1 MRRLAL
7 VVVALI
13 AAIPSVA
20 TAQQDDP
27 PMTFF
32 VTSVGMG
39 NGADLNG
46 LIGADAHCQSLAVA
60 AGAGDRTWRAYLSTG
75 PPISVNAR
83 GRIGRGPWHSH
94 AGTRMIAD
102 DLGSLHGDTLDEAR
116 LGNQINQ
123 AFALTEN
130 GDTVPSLFGRGD
142 GEALEHDIL
151 TGSQPDGRAF
161 TDGEDH
167 TCSNWT
173 SSVAGEGSAQLGH
186 SDKTGGGNGSW
197 NSSHPSRGCSQDN
210 LIATGGSGRFY
221 CFAIH

>member
-1 MRRLAL
+1 MRSLAL

-13 AAIPSVA
+13 AAIGSVA
-20 TAQQDDP
+20 AAQQDNP

-60 AGAGDRTWRAYLSTG
+60 VGAGDRTWRAYLSAG
-75 PPISVNAR
+75 PPIAVSAR
-83 GRIGRGPWHSH
+83 GRIGRGPWHNH
-94 AGTRMIAD
+94 GGTRMIAGN
-102 DLGSLHGDTLDEAR
+102 LGSLHGDTLDEAR
-116 LGNQINQ
+116 LGNQLNQ

-130 GDTVPSLFGRGD
+130 GDTVPSIVGRAA

-173 SSVAGEGSAQLGH
+173 SSAADGSAQLGH

-197 NSSHPSRGCSQDN
+197 NSSHPSRGCSQQN
-210 LIATGGSGRFY
+210 LVATGGAGRFY
-221 CFAIH
+221 CFAMN

>member
-1 MRRLAL
+1 MRRFAL
-7 VVVALI
+7 VVVALV

-20 TAQQDDP
+20 TAQQDNP

-60 AGAGDRTWRAYLSTG
+60 AGAGDRTWHAYLSTG

-83 GRIGRGPWHSH
+83 GRIGRGPWHNH
-94 AGTRMIAD
+94 AGTRMIAG

-130 GDTVPSLFGRGD
+130 GDTVPSILGRGA

-173 SSVAGEGSAQLGH
+173 SSGEGSAQLGH

-210 LIATGGSGRFY
+210 LTATGGAGRFY
-221 CFAIH
+221 CLAIN

>member
-7 VVVALI
+7 VVLALI
-13 AAIPSVA
+13 ATIPSVA
-20 TAQQDDP
+20 AAQQDNP

-60 AGAGDRTWRAYLSTG
+60 VGAGDKPWHAYLSAG
-75 PPISVNAR
+75 PPIPVSAR
-83 GRIGRGPWHSH
+83 GRIGRGPWHNH

-130 GDTVPSLFGRGD
+130 GDTVPSIFGRGA

-221 CFAIH
+221 CFAIN

>member
-1 MRRLAL
+1 
-7 VVVALI
+7 
-13 AAIPSVA
+13 
-20 TAQQDDP
+20 
-27 PMTFF
+27 MTFF

-60 AGAGDRTWRAYLSTG
+60 AGAGDRTWHAYLSAG
-75 PPISVNAR
+75 PPIPVNAR
-83 GRIGRGPWHSH
+83 GRIGRGPWHNH

-123 AFALTEN
+123 AFAMTEN
-130 GDTVPSLFGRGD
+130 GDTVPSLFGRGA

-173 SSVAGEGSAQLGH
+173 SSVSGEGSAAARPFRQDRRRQWIMELIASEPRLQPRQPDSHRWIRSLLLLRHQLGTVAGR
-186 SDKTGGGNGSW
+186 SGGGGRGAERLRGS
-197 NSSHPSRGCSQDN
+197 
-210 LIATGGSGRFY
+210 
-221 CFAIH
+221 

>member
-7 VVVALI
+7 VVVALV

-20 TAQQDDP
+20 VAQQDNP

-60 AGAGDRTWRAYLSTG
+60 AGAGDRTWHAYLSTG

-83 GRIGRGPWHSH
+83 GRIGGGPWHNH

-102 DLGSLHGDTLDEAR
+102 DPGSLHGDALDEAR

-130 GDTVPSLFGRGD
+130 GDTVPSIFGRGD

-210 LIATGGSGRFY
+210 LTATGGSGRFY
-221 CFAIH
+221 CFAIN

>member
-1 MRRLAL
+1 
-7 VVVALI
+7 
-13 AAIPSVA
+13 
-20 TAQQDDP
+20 
-27 PMTFF
+27 MTFF

-46 LIGADAHCQSLAVA
+46 LIGADAHCQALAVA
-60 AGAGDRTWRAYLSTG
+60 AGAGDKTWHAYLSSG

-83 GRIGRGPWHSH
+83 GRIGRGPWHNH
-94 AGTRMIAD
+94 AGARMIAD

-173 SSVAGEGSAQLGH
+173 SSVAGDGSAQLGH

-197 NSSHPSRGCSQDN
+197 NSSHPSRGCSQDD

-221 CFAIH
+221 CFATN

>member
-20 TAQQDDP
+20 AAQQDNP

-46 LIGADAHCQSLAVA
+46 LIGADTHCQSLAVA

-75 PPISVNAR
+75 PPIPVNAR
-83 GRIGRGPWHSH
+83 GRIGRGPWHNH
-94 AGTRMIAD
+94 AGTRMVAD
-102 DLGSLHGDTLDEAR
+102 DSGSLHGDTLDEAR

-130 GDTVPSLFGRGD
+130 GDSVPSLFGRGD
-142 GEALEHDIL
+142 GEALEHDSL

-161 TDGEDH
+161 TDEEDH

-173 SSVAGEGSAQLGH
+173 SSVAGEGSAQVGH

-221 CFAIH
+221 CFAMK

>member
-7 VVVALI
+7 VVVALV

-20 TAQQDDP
+20 AAQQDNTP
-27 PMTFF
+27 TTFF

-60 AGAGDRTWRAYLSTG
+60 AGAGDRTWHAYLSTG

-83 GRIGRGPWHSH
+83 GRIGGGPWHNH

-102 DLGSLHGDTLDEAR
+102 DPGSLHGDALDEAR

-130 GDTVPSLFGRGD
+130 GDTVPSIFGRGG

-210 LIATGGSGRFY
+210 LTATGGSGRFY
-221 CFAIH
+221 CFAIN

>member
-20 TAQQDDP
+20 AAQQDNS

-60 AGAGDRTWRAYLSTG
+60 AGAGDRTWHAYLSTG

-83 GRIGRGPWHSH
+83 GRIGGGPWHNH

-102 DLGSLHGDTLDEAR
+102 DPDSLHGDTLDEAR

-130 GDTVPSLFGRGD
+130 GDTVPSIFGRGD

-210 LIATGGSGRFY
+210 LTATGGSGRFY
-221 CFAIH
+221 CFAIN

>member
-1 MRRLAL
+1 MRRFAL
-7 VVVALI
+7 VVVALV

-20 TAQQDDP
+20 TAQQDNP

-60 AGAGDRTWRAYLSTG
+60 AGAGDRTWHAYLSTG
-75 PPISVNAR
+75 PPISVSAR
-83 GRIGRGPWHSH
+83 GRIGRGPWHNH
-94 AGTRMIAD
+94 AGARMIAA

-130 GDTVPSLFGRGD
+130 GDTVPSILGRGA

-173 SSVAGEGSAQLGH
+173 SSGEGSAQLGH

-210 LIATGGSGRFY
+210 LTATGGAGRFY
-221 CFAIH
+221 CFVIN

>member
-20 TAQQDDP
+20 AAQQDNP

-60 AGAGDRTWRAYLSTG
+60 VGAGDRTWRAYLSAG
-75 PPISVNAR
+75 PPIAVSAR
-83 GRIGRGPWHSH
+83 GRIGRGPWHNQG
-94 AGTRMIAD
+94 GTRMIAA
-102 DLGSLHGDTLDEAR
+102 DLGSLHGDTLDQAR
-116 LGNQINQ
+116 RGNQINQ
-123 AFALTEN
+123 AFALTEK
-130 GDTVPSLFGRGD
+130 GDTVPSILGRAA
-142 GEALEHDIL
+142 GEGLEHDIL
-151 TGSQPDGRAF
+151 TGSQPDGRTF

-167 TCSNWT
+167 TCSNWK
-173 SSVAGEGSAQLGH
+173 SSAADGSAQLGH

-197 NSSHPSRGCSQDN
+197 NSSHPSRGCSQQN
-210 LIATGGSGRFY
+210 LVATGGAGRFY
-221 CFAIH
+221 CFAIN

>member
-1 MRRLAL
+1 MRHLAL
-7 VVVALI
+7 VVAVLI

-20 TAQQDDP
+20 AAQQDNP

-60 AGAGDRTWRAYLSTG
+60 AGAGDRTWHAYLSAG
-75 PPISVNAR
+75 PPIPVNAR
-83 GRIGRGPWHSH
+83 GRIGRGPWHNH

-123 AFALTEN
+123 AFAMTEN
-130 GDTVPSLFGRGD
+130 GDTVPSLFGRGA

-173 SSVAGEGSAQLGH
+173 SSVSGEGSAQLGH

-210 LIATGGSGRFY
+210 LTATGGSGRFY
-221 CFAIH
+221 CFVIN

>member
-1 MRRLAL
+1 MA
-7 VVVALI
+7 V
-13 AAIPSVA
+13 
-20 TAQQDDP
+20 AQQDNP

-60 AGAGDRTWRAYLSTG
+60 AGAGDRTWHAYLSTG

-83 GRIGRGPWHSH
+83 GRIGGGPWHNH

-102 DLGSLHGDTLDEAR
+102 DPGSLHGDTLDEAR

-130 GDTVPSLFGRGD
+130 GDTVPSIFGRGD

-210 LIATGGSGRFY
+210 LTATGGSGRFY
-221 CFAIH
+221 CFAIN

>member
-1 MRRLAL
+1 
-7 VVVALI
+7 
-13 AAIPSVA
+13 
-20 TAQQDDP
+20 
-27 PMTFF
+27 MTFF

-46 LIGADAHCQSLAVA
+46 LIGADAHCQALAVA
-60 AGAGDRTWRAYLSTG
+60 AGAGDKTWHAYLSSG

-83 GRIGRGPWHSH
+83 GRIGRGPWHNH
-94 AGTRMIAD
+94 AGARMIAD

-130 GDTVPSLFGRGD
+130 GDTVPSILGRGA

-161 TDGEDH
+161 TDEEDH

-210 LIATGGSGRFY
+210 LTATGGAGRFY
-221 CFAIH
+221 CFVIN

>member
-1 MRRLAL
+1 MRRCAL

-20 TAQQDDP
+20 VAQQDTS

-46 LIGADAHCQSLAVA
+46 LIGADAHCQALAVA
-60 AGAGDRTWRAYLSTG
+60 AGAGDKTWHAYLSSG

-83 GRIGRGPWHSH
+83 GRIGRGPWHNH
-94 AGTRMIAD
+94 AGARMIAD

-130 GDTVPSLFGRGD
+130 GDTVPSILGRGA

-151 TGSQPDGRAF
+151 TGSQSDGRAF
-161 TDGEDH
+161 TDEEDH

-210 LIATGGSGRFY
+210 LTATGGAGRFY
-221 CFAIH
+221 CFVIN

>member
-1 MRRLAL
+1 M
-7 VVVALI
+7 
-13 AAIPSVA
+13 AA
-20 TAQQDDP
+20 AQQDNP

-46 LIGADAHCQSLAVA
+46 LIGADAHCQALAVA
-60 AGAGDRTWRAYLSTG
+60 AGAGDKTWHAYLSSG

-83 GRIGRGPWHSH
+83 GRIGRGPWHNH
-94 AGTRMIAD
+94 AGARMIAD

-130 GDTVPSLFGRGD
+130 GDTVPSILGRGA

-161 TDGEDH
+161 TDEEDH

-210 LIATGGSGRFY
+210 LTATGGAGRFY
-221 CFAIH
+221 CFVIN

>member
-7 VVVALI
+7 VVVALV

-20 TAQQDDP
+20 VAQQDNP

-60 AGAGDRTWRAYLSTG
+60 AGAGDRTWHAYLSTG

-83 GRIGRGPWHSH
+83 GRIGGGPWHNH

-102 DLGSLHGDTLDEAR
+102 DPGSLHGDALDEAR

-130 GDTVPSLFGRGD
+130 GDTVHSIFGRGG

-210 LIATGGSGRFY
+210 LTATGGAGRFY
-221 CFAIH
+221 CFAIN

>member
-20 TAQQDDP
+20 AAQQDNP

-60 AGAGDRTWRAYLSTG
+60 VGAGDRTWRAYLSAG
-75 PPISVNAR
+75 PPIAVSAR
-83 GRIGRGPWHSH
+83 GRIGRGPWHNQG
-94 AGTRMIAD
+94 GTRMIAA
-102 DLGSLHGDTLDEAR
+102 DLGSLHGDTLDQAR
-116 LGNQINQ
+116 RGNQINQ
-123 AFALTEN
+123 AFALTEK
-130 GDTVPSLFGRGD
+130 GDTVPSILGRAA
-142 GEALEHDIL
+142 GEGLEHDIL
-151 TGSQPDGRAF
+151 TGSQPDGRTF

-173 SSVAGEGSAQLGH
+173 SSAAGGSAQLGH

-197 NSSHPSRGCSQDN
+197 NSSHPSRGCSQQN
-210 LIATGGSGRFY
+210 LVATGGAGRFY
-221 CFAIH
+221 CFAIN

>member
-20 TAQQDDP
+20 AAQQDTP
-27 PMTFF
+27 PMTIF
-32 VTSVGMG
+32 VASVGMG

-60 AGAGDRTWRAYLSTG
+60 AGAGDRTWHAYLRTG

-83 GRIGRGPWHSH
+83 GRIGGGPWHNH

-102 DLGSLHGDTLDEAR
+102 DPGSLHGDARDEAR

-130 GDTVPSLFGRGD
+130 GDTVPSIFGRGD

-161 TDGEDH
+161 TDAEDH
-167 TCSNWT
+167 TCSNWR
-173 SSVAGEGSAQLGH
+173 SSVAGEGSTQLGH

-210 LIATGGSGRFY
+210 LTATGGSGRFY
-221 CFAIH
+221 CFAIN

>member
-1 MRRLAL
+1 MRRYAL

-13 AAIPSVA
+13 AAIPSGA
-20 TAQQDDP
+20 AAQQDNP

-39 NGADLNG
+39 NGADLGG
-46 LIGADAHCQSLAVA
+46 LIGADAYCQSLAVA
-60 AGAGDRTWRAYLSTG
+60 AGAGNKTWHAYLSSG
-75 PPISVNAR
+75 PPISVSAR
-83 GRIGRGPWHSH
+83 GRIGRGPWHNH
-94 AGTRMIAD
+94 AGTRMIAG

-130 GDTVPSLFGRGD
+130 GDTVPSLLGRAA

-173 SSVAGEGSAQLGH
+173 SSAAEGSAQLGH

-210 LIATGGSGRFY
+210 LGTTGGAGRFY
-221 CFAIH
+221 CFAID

>member
-1 MRRLAL
+1 
-7 VVVALI
+7 
-13 AAIPSVA
+13 
-20 TAQQDDP
+20 
-27 PMTFF
+27 MTFF

-60 AGAGDRTWRAYLSTG
+60 AGAGDRTWHAYLSTG

-83 GRIGRGPWHSH
+83 GRIGGGPWHNH

-102 DLGSLHGDTLDEAR
+102 DPDSLHGDTLDEAR

-130 GDTVPSLFGRGD
+130 GDTVPSIFGRGD

-210 LIATGGSGRFY
+210 LTATGGSGRFY
-221 CFAIH
+221 CFAIN

>member
-1 MRRLAL
+1 MRRCAL

-20 TAQQDDP
+20 VAQQDTS

-46 LIGADAHCQSLAVA
+46 LIGADAHCQALAVA
-60 AGAGDRTWRAYLSTG
+60 AGAGDKTWHAYLSSG

-83 GRIGRGPWHSH
+83 GRIGRGPWHNH
-94 AGTRMIAD
+94 AGARMIAD

-130 GDTVPSLFGRGD
+130 GDTVPSILGRGA

-197 NSSHPSRGCSQDN
+197 NSSHPSRGCSQDS
-210 LIATGGSGRFY
+210 LVATGGSGRFY
-221 CFAIH
+221 CFATN

>member
-20 TAQQDDP
+20 AAQQDNP

-60 AGAGDRTWRAYLSTG
+60 VGAGDRTWRAYLSAG
-75 PPISVNAR
+75 PPIAVSAR
-83 GRIGRGPWHSH
+83 GRIGRGPWHNQG
-94 AGTRMIAD
+94 GTRMIAA
-102 DLGSLHGDTLDEAR
+102 DLGSLHGDTLDQAR
-116 LGNQINQ
+116 RGNQINQ
-123 AFALTEN
+123 AFALTEK
-130 GDTVPSLFGRGD
+130 GDTVPSILGRAA
-142 GEALEHDIL
+142 GEGLEHDIL
-151 TGSQPDGRAF
+151 TGSQPDGRTF

-173 SSVAGEGSAQLGH
+173 SSAADGSAQLGH

-197 NSSHPSRGCSQDN
+197 NSSHPSRGCSQQN
-210 LIATGGSGRFY
+210 LVATGGAGRFY
-221 CFAIH
+221 CFAIN

>member
-1 MRRLAL
+1 
-7 VVVALI
+7 
-13 AAIPSVA
+13 
-20 TAQQDDP
+20 
-27 PMTFF
+27 
-32 VTSVGMG
+32 
-39 NGADLNG
+39 
-46 LIGADAHCQSLAVA
+46 
-60 AGAGDRTWRAYLSTG
+60 
-75 PPISVNAR
+75 
-83 GRIGRGPWHSH
+83 
-94 AGTRMIAD
+94 MIAD

-123 AFALTEN
+123 AFALTET
-130 GDTVPSLFGRGD
+130 GDTVPSLLGRAA

-210 LIATGGSGRFY
+210 LTATGGAGRFY
-221 CFAIH
+221 CFAIN

>member
-1 MRRLAL
+1 
-7 VVVALI
+7 
-13 AAIPSVA
+13 
-20 TAQQDDP
+20 
-27 PMTFF
+27 MTFF

-60 AGAGDRTWRAYLSTG
+60 VGAGDRTWRAYLSAG
-75 PPISVNAR
+75 PPIAVSAR
-83 GRIGRGPWHSH
+83 GRIGRGPWHNQG
-94 AGTRMIAD
+94 GTRMIAA
-102 DLGSLHGDTLDEAR
+102 DLGSLHGDTLDQAR
-116 LGNQINQ
+116 RGNQINQ
-123 AFALTEN
+123 AFALTEK
-130 GDTVPSLFGRGD
+130 GDTVPSILGRAA
-142 GEALEHDIL
+142 GEGLEHDIL
-151 TGSQPDGRAF
+151 TGSQPDGRTF

-210 LIATGGSGRFY
+210 LTATGGSGRFY
-221 CFAIH
+221 CFAIN